1 MFGPVRRTRKAADR
15 SSLRSG
21 DGSERGTI
29 SVSESYVAPFGSPDP
44 KKPGDSV
51 LTNVISEIAAIKERE
66 HQAGDTN
73 AFVLWIDLQNRNT
86 LGGFDYSH
94 ELQPIKSG
102 LRGGVESG
110 GYWHALYGVKGDIL
124 LENGEF
130 RITPNVLLH
139 DGRFNQVMKHGGRTR
154 ISGVIFSSPTVT
166 VMMENPCPRFRIAD
180 SFRNRL
186 LWLPFFDVNLSILDW
201 SRGLARKTV
210 RLKRRA
216 IRELV
221 RSLDVIEGANP
232 YPIWADVRR
241 MLAVLWSKLK
251 DRLRAR

>member
-1 MFGPVRRTRKAADR
+1 VR
-15 SSLRSG
+15 
-21 DGSERGTI
+21 
-29 SVSESYVAPFGSPDP
+29 
-44 KKPGDSV
+44 
-51 LTNVISEIAAIKERE
+51 
-66 HQAGDTN
+66 
-73 AFVLWIDLQNRNT
+73 
-86 LGGFDYSH
+86 
-94 ELQPIKSG
+94 
-102 LRGGVESG
+102 
-110 GYWHALYGVKGDIL
+110 GDIL

-139 DGRFNQVMKHGGRTR
+139 DGRFNQVMRHGGRTR

-186 LWLPFFDVNLSILDW
+186 LWLPFFYVNLSILDW
-201 SRGLARKTV
+201 SRGIARKTV
-210 RLKRRA
+210 RLQRRA

-221 RSLDVIEGANP
+221 RSLDVTEGANP

>member
-1 MFGPVRRTRKAADR
+1 MWLRSARLTRKSRA
-15 SSLRSG
+15 
-21 DGSERGTI
+21 
-29 SVSESYVAPFGSPDP
+29 
-44 KKPGDSV
+44 K
-51 LTNVISEIAAIKERE
+51 SEIAAIKERE